1 MDRIKI
7 SIPSYSRPT
16 FEQVKSYEKCKNILR
31 IIGLSKKKL
40 KFEYDF
46 ECDSDKIGSV
56 YIRFVPLL
64 NSNKSAEEASEKKQM
79 LFKRGSRFSNF
90 IECYS
95 PFSVGK
101 FKVLLIIE
109 IDDKIF
115 NFELKTIKGHADN
128 ELEEKDHI
136 KNFSHRKTIKN
147 EFSLFLTESAKSTK
161 RKLKEFEYETVEHA
175 KRREKSESMNLFNAI
190 PTAPTIIK
198 KEKKD
203 VEDINFIPIKKNNE
217 ILKTEDIKTEI
228 PTAIPTEI
236 QTEIPTAVVVEKGQ
250 KLRSDFFKSEIEN
263 ELQKLRSEKN
273 DWKDK
278 YYDLLYQSD
287 KPTRLP
293 GLTEIFQNQ

>member
-198 KEKKD
+198 KEKKRCWRHKFYSNQK
-203 VEDINFIPIKKNNE
+203 EQWNFKNWRYQNRNTNSNTNRNTNRNTNSRGRWKRPKTSQWFFQIRNWKWTSKTSKWKKWLE
-217 ILKTEDIKTEI
+217 
-228 PTAIPTEI
+228 
-236 QTEIPTAVVVEKGQ
+236 
-250 KLRSDFFKSEIEN
+250 R
-263 ELQKLRSEKN
+263 
-273 DWKDK
+273 
-278 YYDLLYQSD
+278 
-287 KPTRLP
+287 
-293 GLTEIFQNQ
+293 